1 MICKVCRKNNIDRII
16 AESKK
21 AMKRYTAKLKEE
33 KYGQSNRINS
43 LHKPKDE
50 TK

>member
-1 MICKVCRKNNIDRII
+1 MVCKVCRKNNIDRII

-33 KYGQSNRINS
+33 KICRTQVNKKEID
-43 LHKPKDE
+43 LKEK
-50 TK
+50 

>member
-33 KYGQSNRINS
+33 KYGN
-43 LHKPKDE
+43 KDIQ
-50 TK
+50 TKS